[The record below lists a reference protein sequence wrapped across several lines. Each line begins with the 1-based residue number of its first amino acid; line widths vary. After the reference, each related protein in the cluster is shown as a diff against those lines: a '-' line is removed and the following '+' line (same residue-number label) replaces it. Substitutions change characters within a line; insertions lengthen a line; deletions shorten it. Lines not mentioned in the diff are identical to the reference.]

1 MAITANYVKFYRG
14 SPEAYAN
21 IKKDNN
27 TLYFVYDSNS
37 DKGSLYLGDRLISGN
52 VSNITDLEDLI
63 ITELQDKQIL
73 QYDIAQS
80 AWVNKS
86 IKDAIDI
93 MVGATK
99 DTQGSIGLVP
109 APGIGQQNLFLRGDG
124 VWASPGTSNS
134 TDDKSITIVNNVLTL
149 KDFGIKYYKYVEA
162 TGSEETGDFVPA
174 HYEAQIV
181 DDSHPWLEGLEPKV
195 VNDNGNL
202 VIGWFEPNT
211 ITVDGLSDTVS
222 NLSNQ
227 VNKNTQSISNITKQL
242 DNKANSSD
250 VYTKTETDDLIDEKI
265 SSASHLKREVFN
277 TILEATAFAE
287 SHAKT
292 ADQYVYMVLNPDSDN
307 ENDKYDEYLYINGSL
322 EKVGSWAAD
331 LSQYVKKEEGK
342 SLVLDTEITK
352 LATVKANAEENFIK
366 KVNIEQFNVTDDG
379 QLNLNK
385 IKVAQI
391 ENLSDWITKNR
402 DTVDGLLST
411 EQEQKINSGIITS
424 VNPDI
429 FEVSEA
435 GALNIKQVPVSLLTD
450 LSDDFAYD
458 ENNKLI
464 LSEDYVTVKIY
475 KAEIGDFNQLNHTV
489 NEKSTVIDEIN
500 AINKKLQWNELT

>member
-14 SPEAYAN
+14 SPEAYAKIN
-21 IKKDNN
+21 KDNN
-27 TLYFVYDSNS
+27 TLYFVYDKNS
-37 DKGSLYLGDRLISGN
+37 DKGSLYLGDRLISGDI
-52 VSNITDLEDLI
+52 SNITDLEDLI

-86 IKDAIDI
+86 IREAIGI
-93 MVGATK
+93 MTGATEK
-99 DTQGSIGLVP
+99 TQGSIGLVP
-109 APGIGQQNLFLRGDG
+109 MPGIGEQNLFLRGDG
-124 VWASPGTSNS
+124 VWAAPETS
-134 TDDKSITIVNNVLTL
+134 TDDKSITTVDNILTL
-149 KDFGIKYYKYVEA
+149 KDFGVKYYKYVEA
-162 TGSEETGDFVPA
+162 TGSKETDNFIPA

-181 DDSHPWLEGLEPKV
+181 DDAHPWLEGLEPKV
-195 VNDNGNL
+195 VNDSGNL
-202 VIGWFEPNT
+202 ILGWFEPNV
-211 ITVDGLSDTVS
+211 ITVDGLSDTVN

-227 VNKNTQSISNITKQL
+227 VNRNTQSIGDITEQL
-242 DNKANSSD
+242 SDKANKSD
-250 VYTKTETDDLIDEKI
+250 VYTKTETNDLVAEKV
-265 SSASHLKREVFN
+265 SSVAHLKREVFD

-287 SHAKT
+287 SHAET
-292 ADQYVYMVLNPDSDN
+292 ADQYVYMVLNPDSSD
-307 ENDKYDEYLYINGSL
+307 ENDRYDEYLYINDSL
-322 EKVGSWAAD
+322 EKVGSWAVD
-331 LSQYVKKEEGK
+331 LSQYVRKEEGK
-342 SLVLDTEITK
+342 SLVSDTEIAK

-391 ENLSDWITKNR
+391 ENLSDWITENR

-411 EQEQKINSGIITS
+411 EQEQRINSGIITS
-424 VNPDI
+424 VNPEI

-435 GALNIKQVPVSLLTD
+435 GVLNIKQVPVSLLTD

-458 ENNKLI
+458 ENNKLV
-464 LSEDYVTVKIY
+464 LSEDYVTVTVY
-475 KAEIGDFNQLNHTV
+475 RAEIGDFNQLNHTV